1 MANPKAKGG
10 LGTGLGNMPSFKN
23 HVDSGKGLKPNS
35 LFNNVDPKPSDPSV
49 ANSPKIVAKM
59 AGDIAMIPIGQIV
72 VNKNQPRTDFDTKAL
87 KKLAESIAELG
98 IIQPITVRKL
108 SALKYQ
114 IISGERRFR
123 ASQQAG
129 LEELPAYIR
138 EADDRKLLEMGLVDN
153 VQREDLHPIEIATSY
168 RRLKDECG
176 LKDDDIGKLVGKSR
190 SSITNQMRLLE
201 LSEEIQIALVKRDI
215 SQGHAKSLLSLSDNP
230 DQQMILFGL
239 IKDENLS
246 VRMAEEMARKAKRKK
261 KRKKAVKYELTGDEE
276 QAITSLNIRFNDKIK
291 LHKTSSSSGK
301 IEIKYNSEDELERF
315 LNELLKR

>member
-1 MANPKAKGG
+1 MIK
-10 LGTGLGNMPSFKN
+10 SFFDIVSIKSS
-23 HVDSGKGLKPNS
+23 VLSNS
-35 LFNNVDPKPSDPSV
+35 LI
-49 ANSPKIVAKM
+49 ANSW
-59 AGDIAMIPIGQIV
+59 
-72 VNKNQPRTDFDTKAL
+72 FSL
-87 KKLAESIAELG
+87 
-98 IIQPITVRKL
+98 RKYFSSL
-108 SALKYQ
+108 HLTWDYYNYETNEWS
-114 IISGERRFR
+114 
-123 ASQQAG
+123 
-129 LEELPAYIR
+129 
-138 EADDRKLLEMGLVDN
+138 RKLLEMGLVEN

-276 QAITSLNIRFNDKIK
+276 QAITSLNIRYNDKIK
-291 LHKTSSSSGK
+291 LHKTSSSTGK